1 MPKWWQHQIKTILAK
16 GPGIIVKILST
27 ALNINLTGRM
37 ILKLQKSTQKCS
49 HIYCHNLCLT
59 VARCVSQLS
68 VIGTCPAAAR
78 SQVKLKLWVA
88 KRQVDTY
95 RQVGTYKG
103 RAEMQAQ
110 QSKHLDLG
118 IEVKWQVISTKFLP
132 PNSNKA
138 LLCKYSYFK
147 RNLGFN
153 A

>member
-1 MPKWWQHQIKTILAK
+1 
-16 GPGIIVKILST
+16 
-27 ALNINLTGRM
+27 M

-78 SQVKLKLWVA
+78 SQIKLKLWVA

-118 IEVKWQVISTKFLP
+118 IEVKWQVISKKFLP

-138 LLCKYSYFK
+138 LLCKYSYL
-147 RNLGFN
+147 REILGLMLKQLKSEEKYSTVLTISTCMYTIMLYLCMI
-153 A
+153 

>member
-1 MPKWWQHQIKTILAK
+1 MLLAK
-16 GPGIIVKILST
+16 GPGIIVKILSM

-37 ILKLQKSTQKCS
+37 ILKLQKATQKCS
-49 HIYCHNLCLT
+49 HIYCYNLRLT

-68 VIGTCPAAAR
+68 VAGTWPAAAR
-78 SQVKLKLWVA
+78 SHVRLELWVA

-95 RQVGTYKG
+95 RQVETYKG

-118 IEVKWQVISTKFLP
+118 IKGRWHVISIKFLP

-153 A
+153 D